1 MTLEEILKSQ
11 GLTEEQIKTIIG
23 EMKQNKVFTASEENL
38 DIRYKDLQGKYA
50 GKEQEHKEAAALIEQ
65 LKKDNA
71 GNEALQQKI
80 TTYEQQVA
88 QLQKDL
94 EQTRL
99 DAALKVELLSAKAL
113 DVDYLSFKLKEK
125 GELALDDQGKIKG
138 FEDKLAA
145 LKTQFPMQFEAP
157 GKQTIIENKLPADP
171 DQERS
176 VEPKSLAEALKMK
189 YETNKI

>member
-1 MTLEEILKSQ
+1 MC
-11 GLTEEQIKTIIG
+11 
-23 EMKQNKVFTASEENL
+23 
-38 DIRYKDLQGKYA
+38 IRDR
-50 GKEQEHKEAAALIEQ
+50 
-65 LKKDNA
+65 
-71 GNEALQQKI
+71 NEALQQKI